1 VYLLYAFGNKDP
13 NAAKSWEW
21 QYVFLASKRS
31 LDPRA
36 GVERRH
42 PVSETVLKKAVKAA
56 LHHAEIP
63 KRGSCHTA

>member
-1 VYLLYAFGNKDP
+1 VYLPYAFGNKDP

-42 PVSETVLKKAVKAA
+42 HVSETVLQK
-56 LHHAEIP
+56 EG
-63 KRGSCHTA
+63 GSLSRRNSQARQLAYA